1 VKNRWLRFLWTEA
14 GRRIAEPDSEPS
26 TPPAGLPAPLARALE
41 LLPDRLDVRPGK
53 SLLGSQLDA
62 RASRFIYNSTWSIL
76 REKRFSRP
84 LRLEPWPGVDLL
96 IPFYRERVCV
106 LPQSFSRRIP
116 LRQRSLSVVGR
127 SYTASTES
135 FRMIAVIARWNDE
148 VIGILEQGG
157 VTFCSLDRLSEML

>member
-1 VKNRWLRFLWTEA
+1 VKNRWLRFLWTEV
-14 GRRIAEPDSEPS
+14 GRRIAEPDSECP
-26 TPPAGLPAPLARALE
+26 TPPAGLPASLARALE
-41 LLPDRLDVRPGK
+41 LLPDRMDVRMGN

-62 RASRFIYNSTWSIL
+62 RGSRFIYSSSWSIL

-96 IPFYRERVCV
+96 IPFYREKVCV

-127 SYTASTES
+127 SRTASIES

-148 VIGILEQGG
+148 VVDILERGG
-157 VTFCSLDRLSEML
+157 VTFCSLDRLEEML